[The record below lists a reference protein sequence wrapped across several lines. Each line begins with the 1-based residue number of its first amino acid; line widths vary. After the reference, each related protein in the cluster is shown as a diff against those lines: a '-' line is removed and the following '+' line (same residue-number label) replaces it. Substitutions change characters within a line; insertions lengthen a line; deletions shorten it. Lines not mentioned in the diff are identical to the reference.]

1 MNNERNLAKE
11 ITEGFEALKS
21 IRNNEP
27 VAWTS
32 QDVLDADHI
41 IKAVVRREQDE
52 QHTIPLY
59 THSAKTL
66 TDEEIAK
73 YVKEWK
79 LKELKE
85 NSSSTNYVQEL
96 AFIDGLTWT
105 LRKAQEK

>member
-1 MNNERNLAKE
+1 MNVTQVLKE
-11 ITEGFEALKS
+11 AEAEVEHWKKFG
-21 IRNNEP
+21 NNYK
-27 VAWTS
+27 VF
-32 QDVLDADHI
+32 
-41 IKAVVRREQDE
+41 
-52 QHTIPLY
+52 PLY
-59 THSAKTL
+59 IHPAKTL